1 MIFFHIILHPA
12 VLVLVRWLSVK
23 KGPFCALL
31 STSTK
36 ISTGVPW
43 VMPDRFRRGTKK
55 SGIQSGGKGW
65 FCQSNTISRYA
76 SQKEKQTP

>member
-12 VLVLVRWLSVK
+12 VLVLVGWLSDK

-36 ISTGVPW
+36 ISTDVPW
-43 VMPDRFRRGTKK
+43 VVPDRFRRVAKK
-55 SGIQSGGKGW
+55 SVVQRGGEGW
-65 FCQSNTISRYA
+65 FCQSTTISHYA